1 MCLARRR
8 RSQSIEGPRVRIL
21 VVHNRYQ
28 VRGGEDVAVDDEIAA
43 LRRAGIEVI
52 ARIVE
57 NDGIGGWPAKLRAA
71 LGTAHSASGV
81 RLVKDAIRDTRPDI
95 LHAHNFFPLLSPA
108 IHAAA
113 QAEGVATVQ
122 TLHNFRT
129 VCPGGLLMRDS
140 RPCETCIGGSP
151 YWGAWHACYRGSRAG
166 SLAAAHMID
175 AHRRG
180 GTWQN
185 HVDRFVVL
193 SAFALKRFERAGFP
207 PEKMIVRPS
216 SVDDPGPPEE
226 GERAGIVYAGRLS
239 DEKGVTVLIEAA
251 RRATFPLE
259 IIGEGPLAAELA
271 AAAPDH
277 VRCRGPLPRD
287 EVRRR
292 IASAEAVVVPSL
304 CYEGSPLVIAE
315 AFAAATPVV
324 AARIGALP
332 DLVQEGRTGL
342 LAPAGD
348 ADGLAAELMRIG
360 ADRAAARLMG
370 RRARAH
376 YETEW
381 SPPASLAAL
390 IRVYAEAI
398 ALSRGRVHARHRTP
412 SAMVPA
418 LGGDHGA

>member
-1 MCLARRR
+1 M
-8 RSQSIEGPRVRIL
+8 RIL

-81 RLVKDAIRDTRPDI
+81 RLVREAIRDTRPDV

-129 VCPGGLLMRDS
+129 VCAGGLLMRDS
-140 RPCETCIGGSP
+140 RPCETCIGASP

-193 SAFALKRFERAGFP
+193 SAFARERFERAGFP

-239 DEKGVTVLIEAA
+239 DEKGVRVLIEAA

-277 VRCRGPLPRD
+277 VRFRGPLPRE

-342 LAPAGD
+342 LAPPGD

-360 ADRAAARLMG
+360 ADRLRPG
-370 RRARAH
+370 
-376 YETEW
+376 
-381 SPPASLAAL
+381 
-390 IRVYAEAI
+390 
-398 ALSRGRVHARHRTP
+398 
-412 SAMVPA
+412 
-418 LGGDHGA
+418 